1 MIQIYL
7 SEGTC
12 KKLCVKVIFRSYNFP
27 EKKNCGKKSFFQKRK
42 YLCSKARNKQLA
54 LITPDRHSGLRGDEY
69 DQSHSA

>member
-27 EKKNCGKKSFFQKRK
+27 EKKNCGKKAF
-42 YLCSKARNKQLA
+42 SKKENTFAPRQG
-54 LITPDRHSGLRGDEY
+54 TS
-69 DQSHSA
+69 S